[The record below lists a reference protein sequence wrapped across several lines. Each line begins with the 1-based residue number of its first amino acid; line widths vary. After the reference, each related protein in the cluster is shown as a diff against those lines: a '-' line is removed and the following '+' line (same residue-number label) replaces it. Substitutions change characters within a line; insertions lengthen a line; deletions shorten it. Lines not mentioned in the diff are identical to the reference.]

1 MNDLIGYSIGVIV
14 LLAVTFGLAWA
25 VANLCF
31 REACPHCG
39 AEPDTTVID
48 TQEREH
54 HVCAACAYK
63 QWPNAT
69 DITQERAS

>member
-1 MNDLIGYSIGVIV
+1 MPDLIGYALGAGVLI
-14 LLAVTFGLAWA
+14 AVTFGLAWA
-25 VANLCF
+25 VANLCLHD
-31 REACPHCG
+31 ACPYCG

-63 QWPNAT
+63 RWPNAT
-69 DITQERAS
+69 DITKERAS